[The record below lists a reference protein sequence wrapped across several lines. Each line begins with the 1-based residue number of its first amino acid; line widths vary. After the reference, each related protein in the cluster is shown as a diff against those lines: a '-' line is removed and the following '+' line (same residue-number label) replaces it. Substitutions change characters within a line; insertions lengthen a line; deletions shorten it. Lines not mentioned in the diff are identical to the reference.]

1 MKIQLFEFETLHA
14 AFRLAAK
21 EEQEAAAATRAVA
34 DLEDAVAKAARGEAS
49 ASRPAAKR
57 RYGRWKRQD
66 LWRGRH
72 LFLEFKNN
80 MSALILSGKQFVF

>member
-49 ASRPAAKR
+49 ASRPAARKR
-57 RYGRWKRQD
+57 GPGFTEES
-66 LWRGRH
+66 L
-72 LFLEFKNN
+72 LLTE
-80 MSALILSGKQFVF
+80 V